1 LAGVDVSE
9 IGSNMNIKLLAVKLT
24 QFSTNA
30 VFLDSAQVQI
40 LYASI
45 SLVETTLTEIGQEIK
60 VKTTI
65 FSKGEN
71 DLLKNVLSKVSS
83 VASILETLL
92 SSLTITSNATISI
105 QLSEEIVSQFSTLSE
120 IIFASGKKSLNIYVC
135 HPLKFF

>member
-1 LAGVDVSE
+1 
-9 IGSNMNIKLLAVKLT
+9 
-24 QFSTNA
+24 
-30 VFLDSAQVQI
+30 
-40 LYASI
+40 
-45 SLVETTLTEIGQEIK
+45 
-60 VKTTI
+60 
-65 FSKGEN
+65 
-71 DLLKNVLSKVSS
+71 LSKVSS